1 MKYTYEIYI
10 SSTDDSRK
18 LRNYFKRCK
27 QKFFILNFQSL
38 VLIPPQSVYKKDF
51 AMNWSISLS
60 NWFIEIAYV
69 FTSKYF

>member
-10 SSTDDSRK
+10 SSTDDSTK

-27 QKFFILNFQSL
+27 KKFFILNFQSL

-51 AMNWSISLS
+51 AMN
-60 NWFIEIAYV
+60 
-69 FTSKYF
+69 

>member
-10 SSTDDSRK
+10 SPTDDSRK

-27 QKFFILNFQSL
+27 KKFILNFQSL

-51 AMNWSISLS
+51 AMN
-60 NWFIEIAYV
+60 
-69 FTSKYF
+69 